1 MPMVILAF
9 GNITGG
15 FELAPFVCLRFGGF
29 YLQCYSVDI
38 SKMRPF
44 RVCICRQERVKA

>member
-1 MPMVILAF
+1 MQMVILAF

-15 FELAPFVCLRFGGF
+15 FELSPFICLRFGGS
-29 YLQCYSVDI
+29 YLQSYSVDI

-44 RVCICRQERVKA
+44 RVRICRQERVKA